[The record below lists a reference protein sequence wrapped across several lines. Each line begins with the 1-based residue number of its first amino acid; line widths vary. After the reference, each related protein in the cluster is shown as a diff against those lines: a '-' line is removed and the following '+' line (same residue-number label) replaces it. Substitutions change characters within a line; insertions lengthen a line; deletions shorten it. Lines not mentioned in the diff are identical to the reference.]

1 MVFMIVLKEN
11 KVELAPFILTS
22 HNMDTPSVS
31 SQVMPDEMLVD
42 EMPVLEVAPTD
53 VSEVQD
59 VAEAP
64 VVPEAAE
71 AAEAAAAAEA
81 AEAAEVPEA
90 PAVPEAAGAAAAAG
104 VPVPEVPEVPEVPVP
119 EVPVED
125 LRRISIYSDNGQESL
140 TLGIYTLA
148 DGTQRI
154 ILNNLDI
161 PLSDFRGY
169 FRCLTKVEEYHHDDL
184 FFVGIH
190 ASFMTGI
197 IVLIVAFGLT
207 LLKTEFPVL
216 GVPLCGL

>member
-90 PAVPEAAGAAAAAG
+90 AAAAAAA
-104 VPVPEVPEVPEVPVP
+104 EVPVSEAP
-119 EVPVED
+119 EPVED

>member
-1 MVFMIVLKEN
+1 MIVLKGN
-11 KVELAPFILTS
+11 KVELASFILTS

-31 SQVMPDEMLVD
+31 SQIMPDEMLVD

-90 PAVPEAAGAAAAAG
+90 PVVPEAAEAAAAAE
-104 VPVPEVPEVPEVPVP
+104 VPVPEVPVSEAPE
-119 EVPVED
+119 PVED

>member
-71 AAEAAAAAEA
+71 AAEAAEVPEAPVVPEAAEA
-81 AEAAEVPEA
+81 AEAA
-90 PAVPEAAGAAAAAG
+90 AAAE

>member
-1 MVFMIVLKEN
+1 MIVLKGN
-11 KVELAPFILTS
+11 KVELASFILTS

-59 VAEAP
+59 VPEAP

-81 AEAAEVPEA
+81 AE
-90 PAVPEAAGAAAAAG
+90 
-104 VPVPEVPEVPEVPVP
+104 VPEVPEVPEPEVP